1 MLRRLRNQRGM
12 RTDVPI
18 TSERSISVAV
28 KDFGNINR
36 NGINKFGQCF
46 VCIRYLVM
54 CAAGDVGVCLHLS
67 SLTVWLEC
75 DTIQHM
81 EKAVK

>member
-12 RTDVPI
+12 RTDVP
-18 TSERSISVAV
+18 VAV

-67 SLTVWLEC
+67 
-75 DTIQHM
+75 
-81 EKAVK
+81 